1 MKKQHAKKQISPLNR
16 LLAKALLGIIL
27 IFMFS
32 PAAFAAEPIKCA
44 NLNYIDSTDPAKQK
58 EADANAKKME
68 DYIVTI
74 LEEEIGGTNKT
85 SVTPSDKAAESM
97 ICFRE
102 TKCDTTG
109 SGDKQKTTCVSSYA
123 DKCSPQPNKVFCQ
136 RVQVLI
142 SQSGIDLLMSYL
154 GIIYQWAA
162 SVIGIVSVAY
172 LIYGGFLIGTAQDD
186 TSKIDK
192 AKEKIFQSI
201 AGLVLLFLSAI
212 ILYTI
217 NPNFFTI

>member
-1 MKKQHAKKQISPLNR
+1 MKLRNITKRLIAPNGPLS
-16 LLAKALLGIIL
+16 KILLGIIL
-27 IFMFS
+27 MIMFS
-32 PAAFAAEPIKCA
+32 PTAFAQQFKCEELNLSELKVNDTVVFSAE
-44 NLNYIDSTDPAKQK
+44 
-58 EADANAKKME
+58 EAGKNAKKLE
-68 DYIVTI
+68 NYIITI
-74 LEEEIGGTNKT
+74 LEEEIGSSSSSGTI
-85 SVTPSDKAAESM
+85 TPNEKAAESM
-97 ICFRE
+97 TCFRI
-102 TKCDTTG
+102 TKCTTANN
-109 SGDKQKTTCVSSYA
+109 KTTCTSGYASYC
-123 DKCSPQPNKVFCQ
+123 DPGTNIFCQ

-154 GIIYQWAA
+154 GIIYRWAA

-201 AGLVLLFLSAI
+201 AGLVLLFLSAV

-217 NPNFFTI
+217 NPNFFTL